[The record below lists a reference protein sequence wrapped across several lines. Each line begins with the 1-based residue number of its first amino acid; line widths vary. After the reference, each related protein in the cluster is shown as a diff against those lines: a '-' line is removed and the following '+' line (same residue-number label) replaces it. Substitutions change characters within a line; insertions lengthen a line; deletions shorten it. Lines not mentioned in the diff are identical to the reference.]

1 MKKTSHT
8 SGVSEANA
16 VRHKWKAMTQKKE
29 KFYKKLILWSF
40 ISILHDSLEAFS
52 INGSMATL
60 YLYKDAT
67 QR

>member
-16 VRHKWKAMTQKKE
+16 VRQKWKAMTQKKE